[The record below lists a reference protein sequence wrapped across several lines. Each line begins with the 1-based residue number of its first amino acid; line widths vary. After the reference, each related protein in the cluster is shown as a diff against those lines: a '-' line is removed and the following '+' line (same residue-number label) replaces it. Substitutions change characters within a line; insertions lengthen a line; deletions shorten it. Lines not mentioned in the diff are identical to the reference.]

1 MTTLSRTR
9 LVNPRIGSYFAI
21 FASIYLALVLLALI
35 FEELGL
41 SAGLVRLLVLAA
53 PVLIYVAIG
62 VAVPADGVL
71 DFYAS
76 GRRVPAMINGA
87 VLAMTAIGGTGFVI
101 IAGLLFMSGVDALAL
116 TTGLTA
122 GLVVMAILIAPFF
135 RKFGAF
141 TVPAFLANRLESR
154 KLGVTAALVLV
165 VPVSLMLVA
174 EVKIATSV
182 AGAALG
188 LPPAIIVAMLLIC
201 VLAILVPGGLRGITW
216 SATAMTIAA
225 LVALAVPLTI
235 ISIYVAN
242 LPIPQMTQGNLARAL
257 ARLEDA
263 QGVPLIAT
271 PPTLFNFAGQGLEP
285 LGKKY
290 LQFFGDVGAM
300 AYVATVLTTAAG
312 IAAAPWLLARVGAS
326 IGVYDARKSMGWA
339 VLIAGFVLLSLPAGA
354 VFLRGMV
361 MEQVAGSAGG
371 PLPVWFQTLQSLGM
385 ADIETKSRVVRFG
398 NIVFAR
404 DSVYAALP
412 IAAGFPQALV
422 MLTFAGALAAALT
435 TILATLHALS
445 GLLADIVTP
454 GANDIAEKRRLVI
467 VRGFVALT
475 AIAAGA
481 LSLVPA
487 DPLRLVLAALAI
499 SAATAFPTVV
509 LAILWKRITA
519 PAAFATLITGG
530 ATAVVLL
537 GVGDLV
543 RATIAPPFAGLIAML
558 VAFLTAV
565 VVTRIS
571 PAPGRHVL
579 EIVRD
584 MRVPGGET
592 IADREARLARLRHRR
607 HV

>member
-1 MTTLSRTR
+1 
-9 LVNPRIGSYFAI
+9 
-21 FASIYLALVLLALI
+21 
-35 FEELGL
+35 
-41 SAGLVRLLVLAA
+41 
-53 PVLIYVAIG
+53 
-62 VAVPADGVL
+62 
-71 DFYAS
+71 
-76 GRRVPAMINGA
+76 
-87 VLAMTAIGGTGFVI
+87 
-101 IAGLLFMSGVDALAL
+101 
-116 TTGLTA
+116 
-122 GLVVMAILIAPFF
+122 
-135 RKFGAF
+135 
-141 TVPAFLANRLESR
+141 
-154 KLGVTAALVLV
+154 
-165 VPVSLMLVA
+165 
-174 EVKIATSV
+174 
-182 AGAALG
+182 
-188 LPPAIIVAMLLIC
+188 
-201 VLAILVPGGLRGITW
+201 
-216 SATAMTIAA
+216 
-225 LVALAVPLTI
+225 
-235 ISIYVAN
+235 
-242 LPIPQMTQGNLARAL
+242 
-257 ARLEDA
+257 
-263 QGVPLIAT
+263 
-271 PPTLFNFAGQGLEP
+271 
-285 LGKKY
+285 
-290 LQFFGDVGAM
+290 
-300 AYVATVLTTAAG
+300 
-312 IAAAPWLLARVGAS
+312 
-326 IGVYDARKSMGWA
+326 
-339 VLIAGFVLLSLPAGA
+339 
-354 VFLRGMV
+354 
-361 MEQVAGSAGG
+361 
-371 PLPVWFQTLQSLGM
+371 LPVWFQTLQSLGM

-435 TILATLHALS
+435 TILATLHALA

-454 GANDIAEKRRLVI
+454 GANDIAEKRRLLI